1 LFAVRREV
9 LDALLEDP
17 EWSKRLD
24 NAENARQVENVLV
37 EFAKSR
43 GYRIKEI

>member
-1 LFAVRREV
+1 LFAVRTK
-9 LDALLEDP
+9 LLKALLDSP

-24 NAENARQVENVLV
+24 QAETVRQVENVLV